1 MRVNSEKRLRGTPRY
16 GEATDVEVVLNF
28 HIPVRVS
35 PRLPGTPPVICS
47 SPDRRTPRWASAGA
61 LRHALSDAKDDETI
75 TLAVAGMNR

>member
-1 MRVNSEKRLRGTPRY
+1 MNSEKRLRGTPRY
-16 GEATDVEVVLNF
+16 GEAANVEVVLNF